1 MWTLVLNSGSSSLK
15 FALLNPASGEVRLS
29 GLAERLGA
37 GEATIRLERGGEK
50 VSRSL
55 GGGSYAE
62 ALNEVLRELDALGI
76 RQEVRA
82 VGHRIVHG
90 GERFSA
96 PVLLTPEVL
105 DAVRA
110 CVPLAPLHNPANIV
124 GIEAA
129 QGAFPEL
136 PHVGVFDTAFHQT
149 MPEVAYRYAVPQT
162 WYRQHGVRRYGF
174 HGTSHAYVAGK
185 AAELLGR
192 PLPELNLVTA
202 HLGNGASVCAVAG
215 GRSVDT
221 SMGLTPLEGLVM
233 GTRSGDVDPGLH
245 DYLARQAGLSLSEI
259 TAALNK
265 ESGLLGLSGLTNDLR
280 ELEEAAT
287 KGHAGARLALDVFVY
302 RLAKQVAGMAVAL
315 GRLDGVVFTG
325 GIGENSRTVRAMTL
339 RRLGVLGLE
348 LDEQANEE
356 LPRGEAGVISKSVQK
371 KSGQKKSGQ
380 GEASG
385 PLALVI
391 PTNEELMI
399 ARETAVIV
407 GGRGYA
413 L

>member
-1 MWTLVLNSGSSSLK
+1 M
-15 FALLNPASGEVRLS
+15 
-29 GLAERLGA
+29 
-37 GEATIRLERGGEK
+37 
-50 VSRSL
+50 
-55 GGGSYAE
+55 
-62 ALNEVLRELDALGI
+62 
-76 RQEVRA
+76 
-82 VGHRIVHG
+82 
-90 GERFSA
+90 
-96 PVLLTPEVL
+96 
-105 DAVRA
+105 
-110 CVPLAPLHNPANIV
+110 
-124 GIEAA
+124 
-129 QGAFPEL
+129 
-136 PHVGVFDTAFHQT
+136 GVFDTAFHQT

-356 LPRGEAGVISKSVQK
+356 LPRGEAGVISKS
-371 KSGQKKSGQ
+371 GQKKSGQ
-380 GEASG
+380 GEARD